1 MADGRTDGRTDMWR
15 TDGRTDMWR
24 TGGRTDGRICDGWT
38 DGRITRFASKCH
50 LRVIYGLKCA
60 NYAFKSHIH
69 VLPKRMK
76 YGYGLKYANH
86 AFKSHIRISIKIEYG
101 KCFI

>member
-1 MADGRTDGRTDMWR
+1 MADGRTDGYVA
-15 TDGRTDMWR
+15 
-24 TGGRTDGRICDGWT
+24 GGRTDGYVA

-69 VLPKRMK
+69 VLPKRIK

-86 AFKSHIRISIKIEYG
+86 AFKSHIRISIRIEYG